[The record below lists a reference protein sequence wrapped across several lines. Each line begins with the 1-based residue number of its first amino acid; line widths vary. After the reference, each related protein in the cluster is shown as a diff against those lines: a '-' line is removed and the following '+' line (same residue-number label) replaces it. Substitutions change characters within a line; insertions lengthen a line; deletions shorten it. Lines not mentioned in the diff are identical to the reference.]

1 MKQIRFLGIL
11 AILAFILEFVFSFQS
26 AFSDFEEGLKD
37 GMQRTEMEKKD
48 RPSYMV
54 KVNITPKDTKNKD
67 AYIDSY
73 NRNVTNTI
81 SQVRTYIKP
90 SLTSDLINIPVVI
103 SLLAS
108 IYGFYLLIRAFI
120 SISKRDVF
128 TKKNVWRIRFS
139 CYSSIIWNLTI
150 FVQQLMIERDAL
162 NQVIIPGYNITGI
175 STYEFSWTYM
185 AIFVLLTEIFAVS
198 VKIKEEQ
205 DLTI

>member
-162 NQVIIPGYNITGI
+162 NQIIIPGYNITGI

>member
-54 KVNITPKDTKNKD
+54 KVNITPKDIKNKD

-90 SLTSDLINIPVVI
+90 SLASDLINVPVVI

-128 TKKNVWRIRFS
+128 TKKNVWHIRFS

-150 FVQQLMIERDAL
+150 FVQQVMIERDAL

>member
-90 SLTSDLINIPVVI
+90 SLASDLINVPVVI

>member
-90 SLTSDLINIPVVI
+90 SLASDLINIPVVI

-139 CYSSIIWNLTI
+139 CYSSIIWNLTVFI
-150 FVQQLMIERDAL
+150 QQLMIERDAL
-162 NQVIIPGYNITGI
+162 NQIIIPGYNITGI

-185 AIFVLLTEIFAVS
+185 AIFILLTEIFAVS

>member
-1 MKQIRFLGIL
+1 
-11 AILAFILEFVFSFQS
+11 
-26 AFSDFEEGLKD
+26 
-37 GMQRTEMEKKD
+37 MEKKD

-162 NQVIIPGYNITGI
+162 NQIIIPGYNITGI

>member
-90 SLTSDLINIPVVI
+90 SLSSDLINVPVVI

-162 NQVIIPGYNITGI
+162 NQIIIPGYNITGI